1 MSGNEMVLH
10 QVCIDDQVVT
20 FQPNPSYSTHQVLHT
35 RTGAGFA
42 DAGGDWA
49 KCKADDSVAYL
60 VTEFSTAS
68 KTSELA
74 EAAFK

>member
-1 MSGNEMVLH
+1 M
-10 QVCIDDQVVT
+10 T
-20 FQPNPSYSTHQVLHT
+20 FQSNPSYSTHLHMSI
-35 RTGAGFA
+35 GAGFA

-68 KTSELA
+68 KASELA
-74 EAAFK
+74 EAAFQ